1 MDSNKLLN
9 LREIEKETLANRLVT
24 VKDSKKIKKL
34 LKNRFFPLNE
44 YQKVSRNN
52 LNTLKKGKKFNKL
65 SKKEEQYY
73 EFLYDFLFKIDTN
86 IVEIAK
92 GLKQLIGK
100 KNLMPSI
107 FLLRGM
113 MEIIFFN
120 IFVTMKCFLNIK
132 KNNTD
137 VLIDT
142 ILRASLASDVDGIKQ
157 DYLKSESAIYKK
169 IITNY
174 KGRRIHI
181 NDCIRFYKKNL
192 VCKIFKFEE
201 NNKSKIYQ
209 DLNKKIKP
217 KKNDEMYNMIYSIIT
232 DEDLSKITNETI
244 LKTYD
249 RMCEIIHPTAIKIY
263 DATDEKIQ
271 YDFREF
277 YLTLIDSPL
286 FLTNLYTMH
295 YKEFICDWFL
305 ENKNLFIDAFNKKLN
320 KVL

>member
-132 KNNTD
+132 KNNAD

-192 VCKIFKFEE
+192 VC
-201 NNKSKIYQ
+201 NK
-209 DLNKKIKP
+209 L
-217 KKNDEMYNMIYSIIT
+217 
-232 DEDLSKITNETI
+232 
-244 LKTYD
+244 
-249 RMCEIIHPTAIKIY
+249 RGF
-263 DATDEKIQ
+263 
-271 YDFREF
+271 FR
-277 YLTLIDSPL
+277 L
-286 FLTNLYTMH
+286 
-295 YKEFICDWFL
+295 
-305 ENKNLFIDAFNKKLN
+305 
-320 KVL
+320 